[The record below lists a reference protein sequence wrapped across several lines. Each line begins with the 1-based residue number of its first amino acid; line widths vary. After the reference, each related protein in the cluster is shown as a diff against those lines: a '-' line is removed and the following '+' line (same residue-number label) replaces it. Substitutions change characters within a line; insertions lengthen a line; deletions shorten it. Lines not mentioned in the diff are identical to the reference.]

1 MKRILLI
8 SYNFYP
14 ELTGIGKYNGEMVEW
29 LVRYGYD
36 CTVLTAYPYYPHWKV
51 QESYRSKRYWYFSET
66 PHIPEAK
73 GRLTVHRCPLY
84 VPARPSGF
92 NRMLL
97 EITFF
102 ISAFVRML
110 GLCAGRRYDFVM
122 TVAPAFHVG
131 LLGLFYKFLRGTK
144 LIYHIQDLQIEAARD
159 LKMITSTRLIHMMFF
174 LEKQILLHA
183 DVTSTIS
190 DGMLNK
196 VRQKGPHTTALFP
209 NWTNTSH
216 LYPIED
222 RRSIKRQF
230 GFNETDKIILYSG
243 AIGEKQGLEAIL
255 HSARCHRHH
264 DEESLRFV
272 ICGNGPYR
280 HKLEETARKLDL
292 KNVLFLPLQP
302 PGRFNHFLNAADIHL
317 VIQKAGTSDLVM
329 PSKLGG
335 ILAVGGLVLITANRG
350 TSLHDLIR
358 KHEMGYLI
366 DTDDQDALNEAVDKM
381 LHGDFEYMR
390 RNARNY
396 ALTFLSHERVML
408 RFEQE
413 LSSTLSKGLRAV
425 KFRSDTQVENLAID
439 SAVRGFVE
447 TIDHPAGS
455 SLTHLN
461 K

>member
-29 LVRYGYD
+29 LVRNGYD

-51 QESYRSKRYWYFSET
+51 QESYRGKRFWYCSET
-66 PHIPEAK
+66 PQIPESK

-102 ISAFVRML
+102 ISAFVRLL
-110 GLCAGRRYDFVM
+110 GLSAGRRFDFVM
-122 TVAPAFHVG
+122 AVAPAFHVG
-131 LLGLFYKFLRGTK
+131 LLGLFYKFLRGAK

-159 LKMITSTRLIHMMFF
+159 LKMITSTRLINMMFRV
-174 LEKQILLHA
+174 EKQILQHA

-196 VRQKGPHTTALFP
+196 VRQKGPYTTTLFP
-209 NWTNTSH
+209 NWTNTSS
-216 LYPIED
+216 LFPMED
-222 RRSIKRQF
+222 HGSIKRQF
-230 GFNETDKIILYSG
+230 GFRETDKIVLYSG

-255 HSARCHRHH
+255 HTALCHRS
-264 DEESLRFV
+264 DQAIRFV

-280 HKLEETARKLDL
+280 QNLEDAARKLDL
-292 KNVLFLPLQP
+292 PNVSFLPLQP

-317 VIQKAGTSDLVM
+317 VIQKAGASDLVM

-335 ILAVGGLVLITANRG
+335 IFAVGGLALITANRG

-358 KHEMGYLI
+358 KHDMGYLI
-366 DTDDQDALNEAVDKM
+366 DTDSQEALNDAVDKM
-381 LHGDFEYMR
+381 LNGDFEYMR

-396 ALTFLSHERVML
+396 ALDFLSHERVML

-413 LSSTLSKGLRAV
+413 LTSTLSDGSRAV
-425 KFRSDTQVENLAID
+425 KFRPDVKIFKA
-439 SAVRGFVE
+439 
-447 TIDHPAGS
+447 
-455 SLTHLN
+455 
-461 K
+461 